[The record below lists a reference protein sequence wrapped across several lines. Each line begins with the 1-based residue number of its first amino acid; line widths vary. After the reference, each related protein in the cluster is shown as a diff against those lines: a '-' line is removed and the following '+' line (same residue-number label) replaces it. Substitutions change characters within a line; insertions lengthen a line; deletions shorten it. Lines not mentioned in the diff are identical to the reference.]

1 MNPYGFVIGPACAGD
16 AAAVSAPSRSDH
28 AAAPRRSDSGQRH
41 YPESAADRVH
51 LIQMLYAAGLSSRTI
66 AELLPYVEAKVS
78 TPASRARLAA
88 ERDRI
93 DARIAALT
101 RTRDRLDTVI
111 QISGSPGSGCTW
123 VEEHDVA
130 AEAGRSATP

>member
-1 MNPYGFVIGPACAGD
+1 MRIGEL
-16 AAAVSAPSRSDH
+16 AARSGVSARALRYYEEQGLLNAH
-28 AAAPRRSDSGQRH
+28 RSDSGQRH
-41 YPESAADRVH
+41 YPESAADRVD

-66 AELLPYVEAKVS
+66 AELLPCVDAKVS

-101 RTRDRLDTVI
+101 RTRDRLDMVI